1 MKGAKEMPTNE
12 YKNLPTK
19 VKKFFD
25 RQFHDS
31 YGLFEA
37 SRNPRTGLYADGYMT
52 LGANPDFRSSIAATG
67 VGLISLAI
75 ADLEG
80 WDDNAAT
87 KALITLQG
95 VSGEIEGCQVA
106 RDDKSGFFA
115 HFVDMETGENLN
127 SEYSTID
134 TTLLLT
140 GALFAGNHFTKKE
153 PRILEMAEKLLYSI
167 DWSIVV
173 ADKDKGVI
181 NMIAKDGEG
190 IAPLPAYNEYVMV
203 SYLALL
209 GKPNNENIQALWLNN
224 FAEDNIKELPQ
235 EEFRGLAILN
245 DHPGAFLSSFVQQ
258 FPYYLVPEYAESKTY
273 LEYYKNACLADRM
286 KWKELEDVPSYIWG
300 YGAGPNDGLFDGYHA
315 DRIKDAPHNIASSY
329 IIGGYLP
336 VYPAGIYD
344 LYAQYSLH
352 IPYDVYS
359 NPEDKE
365 DEEKYKAAYK
375 FGLHRI
381 SWWHLE
387 QPNRWYPTKVTLIDW
402 SSMLYGLAAF
412 KHGMKLFSSNLPRV
426 NEVLNK

>member
-12 YKNLPTK
+12 YNNLPTK
-19 VKKFFD
+19 LQQFFE

-31 YGLFEA
+31 YALFEA
-37 SRNPRTGLYADGYMT
+37 SRNQRTGLYADGYMT
-52 LGANPDFRSSIAATG
+52 LGENPDFRSSVAATG

-140 GALFAGNHFTKKE
+140 GALFAGNHFAEKE
-153 PRILEMAEKLLYSI
+153 PRIMEMAEKLLYSI

-173 ADKDKGVI
+173 ADKDEGVI

-190 IAPLPAYNEYVMV
+190 IAPLPAFNEYVMV

-209 GKPNNENIQALWLNN
+209 GKPHDGNIQALWLNN
-224 FAEDNIKELPQ
+224 FE
-235 EEFRGLAILN
+235 
-245 DHPGAFLSSFVQQ
+245 
-258 FPYYLVPEYAESKTY
+258 
-273 LEYYKNACLADRM
+273 
-286 KWKELEDVPSYIWG
+286 
-300 YGAGPNDGLFDGYHA
+300 
-315 DRIKDAPHNIASSY
+315 
-329 IIGGYLP
+329 IGRAH
-336 VYPAGIYD
+336 V
-344 LYAQYSLH
+344 
-352 IPYDVYS
+352 
-359 NPEDKE
+359 
-365 DEEKYKAAYK
+365 
-375 FGLHRI
+375 
-381 SWWHLE
+381 
-387 QPNRWYPTKVTLIDW
+387 
-402 SSMLYGLAAF
+402 
-412 KHGMKLFSSNLPRV
+412 
-426 NEVLNK
+426 